1 MAQAMIDFENFSQF
15 QSQSRLEQEQE
26 KDVETLLSTFTEEI
40 GSQQDQNFSQDDNDV
55 PKKKKKERKKQQNK
69 IIAIQN
75 LKQEIYWQMFLIE
88 DLSKKILLMQV
99 LSLIFCRLLCST
111 LL

>member
-55 PKKKKKERKKQQNK
+55 PKKKKKKKK
-69 IIAIQN
+69 ETA
-75 LKQEIYWQMFLIE
+75 K
-88 DLSKKILLMQV
+88 
-99 LSLIFCRLLCST
+99 
-111 LL
+111 